1 MFAYLMGSPA
11 LTIMP
16 LPRYMPSMAHAGGVV
31 GTFEENKVS
40 GLCFCFADVL
50 ALFHRPLAVVRPTS

>member
-16 LPRYMPSMAHAGGVV
+16 LPRIYLGNGMMVSAGDPIKYA
-31 GTFEENKVS
+31 NIHSSYWQKYLS
-40 GLCFCFADVL
+40 GFGRL
-50 ALFHRPLAVVRPTS
+50 SK